1 MTNLVR
7 HNNFA
12 HDLFDFRRD
21 LDQVF
26 NRFLSSPS
34 AHQENSFT
42 AGFAAPV
49 ETFID
54 KDDKK
59 FHCRIMLPGV
69 DPKEVDIQVLGN
81 TLMVS
86 GERINTRET
95 EDKDFLHR
103 EITYGSFQRSLT
115 LPEGVDKEKLSAD
128 YRDGMLEIIAPVA
141 ATALPKKIEIKALPA
156 ARHATA

>member
-7 HNNFA
+7 RDNLS

-21 LDQVF
+21 FDQIF
-26 NRFLSSPS
+26 NRFLSLPS

-49 ETFID
+49 ESFID

-81 TLMVS
+81 TLMIS
-86 GERINTRET
+86 GERTDTRET
-95 EDKDFLHR
+95 DDKDFLHR

-115 LPEGVDKEKLSAD
+115 LPEGVDREKLSAD

-141 ATALPKKIEIKALPA
+141 STALPKKIEIKALPA
-156 ARHATA
+156 TRHATA

>member
-7 HNNFA
+7 DDNFA

-21 LDQVF
+21 FDQIF
-26 NRFLSSPS
+26 NRFLSSPA
-34 AHQENSFT
+34 AHQENSFA

-49 ETFID
+49 ESFID

-59 FHCRIMLPGV
+59 FHCRIMLPGA
-69 DPKEVDIQVLGN
+69 DPKELDIQVLGN
-81 TLMVS
+81 TLMIS
-86 GERINTRET
+86 GERTDTRET
-95 EDKDFLHR
+95 DDKDFLHR

-115 LPEGVDKEKLSAD
+115 LPEGVDREKLSAD

-141 ATALPKKIEIKALPA
+141 STALPKKIEIKALPA